1 MKKFS
6 KKYVYYHLLIDFFIA
21 LFFSFFLMGNFSE
34 LENEHLSKTFAY
46 IFIALFIAIY
56 AILAIYHY
64 LFYKT
69 SSYELLDNGICCK
82 RGVIFKKKTRLDY
95 SKIHA
100 VTVKEGIIQKLFG
113 ICAITID
120 SGSTN
125 TSVQEEIVI
134 IESTQEAQK
143 LTKEINERQKHLQNQ
158 SDEEPI
164 VNEEEGKQ
172 LNSVYTFNTPA
183 KLMYSFL
190 NTLLALFMIF
200 IFMVLALIAISVLSQ
215 FVNVE
220 GYDFTGNFFIDLLI
234 LFTLILFIVI
244 VFSFI
249 ANILNS
255 FFKYHNFEIKKNDK
269 ELFINY
275 GLFVRKNNSFLLKR
289 IKAVVIEQS
298 LFERLF
304 HFATIYLEVVG
315 YNDQQSNNG
324 GNDSL
329 KGIFIPLCKEK
340 QINEILGHILPDY
353 VPITKDGQA
362 KKFGP
367 FVLWP
372 LLITSCVLGT
382 ILINAMLI
390 LGLLHIDIM
399 WLLISLGII
408 VAIWIISFI
417 IILINAAFAYRNQCV
432 WVGSDKLTLYNGS
445 ITKKCTIILR
455 SNVTSIETYT
465 TPMRK
470 RKGIYSF
477 KIHYFTNSYSNVVTV
492 NHVDQKHIESL
503 NNFIIM

>member
-6 KKYVYYHLLIDFFIA
+6 KKYVYYHLLIDIFISLFFTFFIV
-21 LFFSFFLMGNFSE
+21 GNFND
-34 LENEHLSKTFAY
+34 LENEQLNKTFATVFL
-46 IFIALFIAIY
+46 IAFIVIY

-64 LFYKT
+64 LYYKT
-69 SSYELLDNGICCK
+69 SSYELLDNGITCK

-100 VTVKEGIIQKLFG
+100 ITVKEGIIQKLFG
-113 ICAITID
+113 ICALTID

-134 IESTQEAQK
+134 IETIEEAQR
-143 LTKEINERQKHLQNQ
+143 LTKEINERQKLLQNPNG
-158 SDEEPI
+158 EEKT
-164 VNEEEGKQ
+164 VTEEECTQ

-183 KLMYSFL
+183 KLIYSLL
-190 NTLLALFMIF
+190 NSLLALCVLFVFMMVAF
-200 IFMVLALIAISVLSQ
+200 IALSCLFQ

-220 GYDFTGNFFIDLLI
+220 GVSFTGNFIIDLLI
-234 LFTLILFIVI
+234 LFVIILIIMV

-249 ANILNS
+249 VNIINS

-275 GLFVRKNNSFLLKR
+275 GLFVRKNNCFLLKR

-315 YNDQQSNNG
+315 YNDQQNNNG
-324 GNDSL
+324 ENNSL
-329 KGIFIPLCKEK
+329 KGIFIPLCKES
-340 QINEILGHILPDY
+340 QINEILNRILPDY
-353 VPITKDGQA
+353 VPLPKDGHA
-362 KKFGP
+362 KKRGP
-367 FVLWP
+367 FILWP
-372 LLITSCVLGT
+372 LLITSCILGT
-382 ILINAMLI
+382 ILINITLI
-390 LGLLHIDIM
+390 LGLAHVEMIGILV
-399 WLLISLGII
+399 SLGII
-408 VAIWIISFI
+408 LAIWVVSVI
-417 IILINAAFAYRNQCV
+417 IILINAAFAYHNQCICV
-432 WVGSDKLTLYNGS
+432 DSDKLTLYNGS
-445 ITKKCTIILR
+445 LTKKCTVILR

-465 TPMRK
+465 TKMRK
-470 RKGIYSF
+470 QKGIYSY

-492 NHVDQKHIESL
+492 KHVDQKDIENL